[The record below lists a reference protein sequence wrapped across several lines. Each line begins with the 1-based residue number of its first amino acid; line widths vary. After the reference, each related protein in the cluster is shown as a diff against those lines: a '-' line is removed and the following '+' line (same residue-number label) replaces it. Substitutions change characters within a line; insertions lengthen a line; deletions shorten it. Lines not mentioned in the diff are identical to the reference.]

1 MILDQSGFDLLF
13 NKARSQNGWQARSV
27 SAAQLVQLYDVAK
40 MGPTSLNSSPARF
53 VFVTSPEA
61 KLLLADA
68 VSDGNVEKT
77 RTAPVIVVIGYS
89 LDFPTRLPVLFP
101 HNPNVAALFDG
112 KPDFVRD
119 TAYRNSTL
127 QGAYLMLAAR
137 AMGLDCGPMSGFNPE
152 KVEQAFFPDSQV
164 KVNFLCG
171 IGYGDPTK
179 VFPRSPRL
187 SFQEACWVV

>member
-1 MILDQSGFDLLF
+1 MTLDQSGLDLLF
-13 NKARSQNGWQARSV
+13 NKARSQNGWQAKSIDQ
-27 SAAQLVQLYDVAK
+27 AQLDQLYNLAK

-53 VFVTSPEA
+53 VFVVSAEA
-61 KLLLADA
+61 KQRLVET

-77 RTAPVIVVIGYS
+77 RTAPVVAIIGYS
-89 LDFPTRLPVLFP
+89 LDFPSRLPALFP
-101 HNPNVAALFDG
+101 HNPNVAALFEG
-112 KPDFVRD
+112 KPDFVQD
-119 TAYRNSTL
+119 TAYRNSSL

-152 KVEQAFFPDSQV
+152 KVERAFFSDDGV

-171 IGYGDPTK
+171 IGYGDPAK

-187 SFQEACWVV
+187 SFDEA